1 MGNGVSTQWD
11 LIHFSADLVIV
22 SWGDYALL
30 QHVRELEDEND
41 VNEPPR
47 AFGCA
52 ALILGTIAVAAVL
65 FAISWAIVS
74 LV

>member
-1 MGNGVSTQWD
+1 MGLDSFQRGPGD
-11 LIHFSADLVIV
+11 REP
-22 SWGDYALL
+22 GDYALL

-47 AFGCA
+47 ASGCA
-52 ALILGTIAVAAVL
+52 ALILGTIAAAAVL